1 MRRRNGN
8 FRISKDFLFLIMLQ
22 ILSSLILILPLL
34 IAIKFIP
41 NETMDEIAYFSFAS
55 NLAIGFTKLVLI
67 TSLSLNFRPI
77 SHLTSQPQISDMKLG
92 LVLVTLQFFSAI
104 LLLSSSV
111 IFLLIL
117 HIGLLGMVICEY
129 NCQKLAMQKF
139 WKSAFLH
146 YGGLII
152 MFLIL
157 LSSIGIIHN
166 RQINTNMVIYSWAS
180 STFLFAIILVINS
193 KPPKPKVSVLES
205 NVSNVRTY
213 LASDFLLNYGLMQM
227 LYSFGTS
234 LTSSDEMIK
243 YRLLMFLSIPTN
255 IVMQALSTSG
265 LIFIFGEAKKIK
277 EKLVITYALLVVPL
291 LVLSSILTLL
301 NPKILDKYFGSIWI
315 EIPPMLGAFLLMSI
329 TGIILSHTSMV
340 IKWEDLT
347 RKVFSHR
354 ILISVFQLPLMI
366 FAISHNGALGILQ
379 CLTISNL
386 LFIFVNVLEIRR
398 FYRL

>member
-1 MRRRNGN
+1 
-8 FRISKDFLFLIMLQ
+8 
-22 ILSSLILILPLL
+22 
-34 IAIKFIP
+34 
-41 NETMDEIAYFSFAS
+41 
-55 NLAIGFTKLVLI
+55 
-67 TSLSLNFRPI
+67 
-77 SHLTSQPQISDMKLG
+77 
-92 LVLVTLQFFSAI
+92 
-104 LLLSSSV
+104 
-111 IFLLIL
+111 
-117 HIGLLGMVICEY
+117 
-129 NCQKLAMQKF
+129 
-139 WKSAFLH
+139 
-146 YGGLII
+146 
-152 MFLIL
+152 
-157 LSSIGIIHN
+157 
-166 RQINTNMVIYSWAS
+166 
-180 STFLFAIILVINS
+180 
-193 KPPKPKVSVLES
+193 
-205 NVSNVRTY
+205 
-213 LASDFLLNYGLMQM
+213 MQM